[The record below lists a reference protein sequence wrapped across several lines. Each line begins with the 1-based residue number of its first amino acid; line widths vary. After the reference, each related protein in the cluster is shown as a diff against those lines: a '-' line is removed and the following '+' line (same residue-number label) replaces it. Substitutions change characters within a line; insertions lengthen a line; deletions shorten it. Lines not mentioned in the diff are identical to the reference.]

1 MLDDNPFNTQ
11 NECEFPTSLESVIQ
25 YSQSI
30 KMYGNSP
37 NIDMKKFR
45 KMVKEQIKK
54 LTLRSQELLKIRKKL
69 DERGTKIEEAL

>member
-1 MLDDNPFNTQ
+1 
-11 NECEFPTSLESVIQ
+11 
-25 YSQSI
+25 
-30 KMYGNSP
+30 MYGNSP